1 MNQTHHNSGDK
12 EKAKKLV
19 RLVLNS
25 MVHFK
30 VGFLDEPAF
39 HSIWASFERD

>member
-25 MVHFK
+25 MVYFK
-30 VGFLDEPAF
+30 VGFLDEPF
-39 HSIWASFERD
+39 FDKVWESF